1 MVISSKWDMES
12 LYWSMA
18 KDFQEK
24 IKTLYNKKDWER
36 GYIVAKGRD
45 NTERNFGI
53 VTISAAVISNQQKK
67 DIDEK
72 AISLQ
77 IAELK
82 KKSKKIEG
90 NSFLML

>member
-1 MVISSKWDMES
+1 M
-12 LYWSMA
+12 
-18 KDFQEK
+18 
-24 IKTLYNKKDWER
+24 
-36 GYIVAKGRD
+36 AKGRD

-53 VTISAAVISNQQKK
+53 ATISAAVISNQQQK